1 MSENKNPVAVLSKK
15 LEAPSIK
22 EKFETVLK
30 ENKETFVASL
40 IDLYN
45 GDKKLQECD
54 QNLVIMEA
62 LKAASLK
69 LPINKALGHAWIVAF
84 KGVPTFQIGYK
95 GLIQLAMRTGYYK
108 FLNADVVYEGEYQT
122 KNKLTGEYEIN
133 GDATSDK
140 VIGYFAHLEL
150 LNGFQKTIY
159 MTKEAMDAWGKKY
172 SPSYN
177 FNSSPWKKEEDK
189 MGIKTVLRRLLST
202 WGYVS
207 IEMANIIENDP
218 DYKEPTEDVVKN
230 TIQENAN
237 TENLDFVEAQ
247 VIEET
252 TSTTSE
258 NDQPD
263 F

>member
-15 LEAPSIK
+15 LEAPSVK

-159 MTKEAMDAWGKKY
+159 MTKEAMDSWGKKY

-177 FNSSPWKKEEDK
+177 FGSSPWKKETDK

-218 DYKEPTEDVVKN
+218 DFKEPTEDVVKN

-252 TSTTSE
+252 TTTTSE